1 MNQPY
6 AAVSEITQHAPPAVR
21 LALKALLVAVVCHLS
36 IQVGHA
42 FKFPPHDISA
52 LWPTSAV
59 LVSILIASPI
69 RHWWVYLLAG
79 YSTYAIDVARFGFL
93 ASDVLYNLA
102 DIVKVLI
109 AAVGVRRFAGGLR
122 AFDNLRGLVLYI
134 AFAVV
139 LAPVTSAFIAALAGA
154 GGNYWFYWRAWCMSE
169 ALAFLVLAP
178 AILTWIA
185 TARAPPKGISL
196 ARSLEAGMLAAG
208 LIAISLVVLHGPPAV
223 EGSVPVLVY
232 LPLPFLLWAA
242 VRFGPVGVNTAL
254 MAVAFLAISGI
265 LQGRGPF
272 ATPAPADNVLPL
284 QLFLVMLSLPLMF
297 LAALIA
303 ERRVRTHALRE
314 SEARYRSM
322 AVAIDEALAFERL
335 AAELSTGFIY
345 LAPAQID
352 QFIGAALRRVVG
364 TLGID
369 RSTLAEF
376 SPDLG
381 FLRFTHSWAVNGA
394 EPVAGVVSTDL
405 VPWACARL
413 EAKLPV
419 VVDRMSDLPR
429 EASIDEVFWQRTG
442 VRSLVVWPLHVGD
455 ELAGSLSL
463 VCLRARTCMVRN
475 RSGPCAEPGQHLR
488 ECGGSQARDGRRRA
502 GASFRAVAGRYLG
515 LAPEGAVARSG
526 RGRWTIAAGDRRIT
540 SRREGRAVVAGRRV
554 GSPRAGVQ
562 LACRKVGA
570 DAAVPGQS
578 RASVDAPSGSFK
590 ATSSVSPPPRS
601 CRRKPVSMNIRWL
614 SAACARCCSCP

>member
-21 LALKALLVAVVCHLS
+21 LALKALLVGVVCHLS

-59 LVSILIASPI
+59 LVSILIASPV
-69 RHWWVYLLAG
+69 RHWWAYLLAG
-79 YSTYAIDVARFGFL
+79 YSTYAFDVARFGFL
-93 ASDVLYNLA
+93 ASDVLYNVA

-303 ERRVRTHALRE
+303 ERRVRTQALRE

-381 FLRFTHSWAVNGA
+381 FLRFTHSWAANGA

-419 VVDRMSDLPR
+419 VFDRMSDLPR

-442 VRSLVVWPLHVGD
+442 VRSLVIWPLHVGD

-463 VCLRARTCMVRN
+463 VCLRDERAWSETDLDRVR
-475 RSGPCAEPGQHLR
+475 S
-488 ECGGSQARDGRRRA
+488 
-502 GASFRAVAGRYLG
+502 
-515 LAPEGAVARSG
+515 LANIFGNAVARKRATEDVERALRFERLLADISASLLREPLHDPG
-526 RGRWTIAAGDRRIT
+526 EAAGRSLQAIGESLHAERVALWWLGVESDRLELEY
-540 SRREGRAVVAGRRV
+540 SWPAE
-554 GSPRAGVQ
+554 SSEPM
-562 LACRKVGA
+562 
-570 DAAVPGQS
+570 PQS
-578 RASVDAPSGSFK
+578 LGKAELRGCSTGSFK
-590 ATSSVSPPPRS
+590 ATSSVSPPPRN
-601 CRRKPVSMNIRWL
+601 CRWRPVSTNIRWL